1 MRVMSFPFLM
11 PSGRQPG
18 LESPSNQGRGT
29 KWSVAPEGVWQRE
42 GRRALER
49 RGRETQGSLEQRKR
63 PTLWVGRLPPGSGTE
78 RPIPGSKVEGSRPSG
93 LALSPRR
100 SLWRVQRS
108 GIPTLSA
115 PTAGSGSGRQCPACP
130 EGFASWRQ
138 ASVEGAEQPCCSK
151 ATRHLRRRRL
161 ARPGGIAGRFEH
173 GGAVPRRKGAG
184 SGVAGSA

>member
-29 KWSVAPEGVWQRE
+29 KWSVAPEGVWQRG

-78 RPIPGSKVEGSRPSG
+78 RPIPESKVEGSRPSG
-93 LALSPRR
+93 LALCPRR

-115 PTAGSGSGRQCPACP
+115 PTAGSECGRLCPACP
-130 EGFASWRQ
+130 EHFWRD
-138 ASVEGAEQPCCSK
+138 SS
-151 ATRHLRRRRL
+151 RRMC
-161 ARPGGIAGRFEH
+161 GGIAGR
-173 GGAVPRRKGAG
+173 
-184 SGVAGSA
+184 

>member
-1 MRVMSFPFLM
+1 MA
-11 PSGRQPG
+11 SGRQPG

-63 PTLWVGRLPPGSGTE
+63 PTLWVGRLPPGPGPE
-78 RPIPGSKVEGSRPSG
+78 RPIAGSKGKRSWPSG
-93 LALSPRR
+93 LAPCPRR

-115 PTAGSGSGRQCPACP
+115 PTAGSGCGRLCPACP
-130 EGFASWRQ
+130 EHFWRDSSRQ
-138 ASVEGAEQPCCSK
+138 RC
-151 ATRHLRRRRL
+151 
-161 ARPGGIAGRFEH
+161 GGIAGRYEH
-173 GGAVPRRKGAG
+173 GEAVPRSGGTGLFFRSLRRKRSHGLERPSTGGA
-184 SGVAGSA
+184 

>member
-11 PSGRQPG
+11 PFGRQPG

-78 RPIPGSKVEGSRPSG
+78 RPIPGSKVKGSRPLG
-93 LALSPRR
+93 LALTVPTGAWCTYGKASESLITVSTR
-100 SLWRVQRS
+100 SANGRDGRVLDAR
-108 GIPTLSA
+108 
-115 PTAGSGSGRQCPACP
+115 
-130 EGFASWRQ
+130 
-138 ASVEGAEQPCCSK
+138 K
-151 ATRHLRRRRL
+151 AL
-161 ARPGGIAGRFEH
+161 
-173 GGAVPRRKGAG
+173 
-184 SGVAGSA
+184 

>member
-1 MRVMSFPFLM
+1 MRVMSFPFLK

-29 KWSVAPEGVWQRE
+29 QWSVAPEGVWQSG

-93 LALSPRR
+93 LAPCPRR
-100 SLWRVQRS
+100 SLWRV
-108 GIPTLSA
+108 
-115 PTAGSGSGRQCPACP
+115 
-130 EGFASWRQ
+130 
-138 ASVEGAEQPCCSK
+138 
-151 ATRHLRRRRL
+151 
-161 ARPGGIAGRFEH
+161 
-173 GGAVPRRKGAG
+173 
-184 SGVAGSA
+184 